1 MQRWLTVVCRFSKL
15 VQPTTTWSSPKARRR
30 FCQALFLGAVGLPV
44 VLWLPSHLCVTTTDS
59 LRSRVF
65 LLRDRGVTGEIGRGD
80 YVRFERVHPW
90 SGSPGPVSMLKQ
102 VGCGPG
108 DRLRLDAVGDVY
120 CDEDYL
126 GRTLAEDSEG
136 NRLPLFRFDGVIPEG
151 KLFVVGHHPRSWD
164 SRYFGFVDVEEV
176 LNRAYPLF

>member
-1 MQRWLTVVCRFSKL
+1 MVRPGGKSTRDDRSRLAPPAASRKSK
-15 VQPTTTWSSPKARRR
+15 RRLA
-30 FCQALFLGAVGLPV
+30 QALALGVLGLPV
-44 VLWLPSHLCVTTTDS
+44 VLWLPPRLCVTTTDS

-65 LLRDRGVTGEIGRGD
+65 FLRDRGIAGEIGRGD

-90 SGSPGPVSMLKQ
+90 AGTSEPVSLLKE

-108 DRLRLDAVGDVY
+108 DELRVYATGDVY
-120 CDEDYL
+120 CNGDYL
-126 GRTLAEDSEG
+126 GWALAEDSEG
-136 NRLPLFRFDGVIPEG
+136 NPLPLFRFDGVIPEG

>member
-1 MQRWLTVVCRFSKL
+1 MVPFHGRGSRGDIPPPKL
-15 VQPTTTWSSPKARRR
+15 PAPPRRSRRR
-30 FCQALFLGAVGLPV
+30 LCLAVALGAVGLPV
-44 VLWLPSHLCVTTTDS
+44 VLWLPPHLCVTTTDS

-65 LLRDRGVTGEIGRGD
+65 FLRDPGAQGEIGRGD

-90 SGSPGPVSMLKQ
+90 SGSSGPVSLLKQ

-108 DRLRLDAVGDVY
+108 DELRVYATGDVY
-120 CDEDYL
+120 CNGDYL
-126 GRTLAEDSEG
+126 GWALAEDSEG
-136 NRLPLFRFDGVIPEG
+136 NPLPLFQFDGVIPEG

>member
-1 MQRWLTVVCRFSKL
+1 
-15 VQPTTTWSSPKARRR
+15 
-30 FCQALFLGAVGLPV
+30 LPI

-65 LLRDRGVTGEIGRGD
+65 FLRDRGVAGEIGRGD

-90 SGSPGPVSMLKQ
+90 SGSSGLVSLLKE

-108 DRLRLDAVGDVY
+108 DRLRIDAVGDVD
-120 CDEDYL
+120 CDDDYL
-126 GRTLAEDSEG
+126 GRALSEDSKG
-136 NRLPLFRFDGVIPEG
+136 NPLPLFRFDGVIPEG

>member
-1 MQRWLTVVCRFSKL
+1 M
-15 VQPTTTWSSPKARRR
+15 
-30 FCQALFLGAVGLPV
+30 
-44 VLWLPSHLCVTTTDS
+44 LWLPPRLCVTTTDS

-65 LLRDRGVTGEIGRGD
+65 FLRDRDAEEAFERGN

-90 SGSPGPVSMLKQ
+90 SGSSGPMSLLKE

-108 DRLRLDAVGDVY
+108 DRLRVDAVGDVY
-120 CDEDYL
+120 CGGDYL
-126 GRTLAEDSEG
+126 GRALPEDSNG

-164 SRYFGFVDVEEV
+164 SRYFGFVALEEV

>member
-1 MQRWLTVVCRFSKL
+1 MHKRLFSKPM
-15 VQPTTTWSSPKARRR
+15 VRKRTPSRHTIV
-30 FCQALFLGAVGLPV
+30 GAVLLVLIGLPV
-44 VLWLPSHLCVTTTDS
+44 VLWLPPHLCVTTTDS

-65 LLRDRGVTGEIGRGD
+65 LLRDCKPSEEIARGD

-90 SGSPGPVSMLKQ
+90 TEDRSPVSLLKQ

-108 DRLRLDAVGDVY
+108 DSLRIYAFGDVT
-120 CDEDYL
+120 CNGDFL
-126 GRTLAEDSEG
+126 GWALAEDSEG
-136 NRLPLFRFDGVIPEG
+136 NPLPRFAYNGVIPEG

-176 LNRAYPLF
+176 RNRAYPLF

>member
-1 MQRWLTVVCRFSKL
+1 M
-15 VQPTTTWSSPKARRR
+15 
-30 FCQALFLGAVGLPV
+30 
-44 VLWLPSHLCVTTTDS
+44 TTTDS

-65 LLRDRGVTGEIGRGD
+65 FLLDRDPGETFERGN

-90 SGSPGPVSMLKQ
+90 SGSSGPVSLLKE

-108 DRLRLDAVGDVY
+108 NRLRVDAVGDVY
-120 CDEDYL
+120 CDGDYL
-126 GRTLAEDSEG
+126 GRALSEDSNG
-136 NRLPLFRFDGVIPEG
+136 NRLTLFRFDGVIPEG

>member
-1 MQRWLTVVCRFSKL
+1 
-15 VQPTTTWSSPKARRR
+15 
-30 FCQALFLGAVGLPV
+30 VGLPI

-65 LLRDRGVTGEIGRGD
+65 FLRDRGAADGIERGD
-80 YVRFERVHPW
+80 YVRFERAHSW
-90 SGSPGPVSMLKQ
+90 SGFPGPVSLLKE

-108 DRLRLDAVGDVY
+108 DGLRVDAVGDVY
-120 CDEDYL
+120 CDGDYL
-126 GRTLAEDSEG
+126 GRALSEDSNG
-136 NRLPLFRFDGVIPEG
+136 NPLPLFIFDGVIPEG

>member
-1 MQRWLTVVCRFSKL
+1 MEIWRTVARRSRNL
-15 VQPTTTWSSPKARRR
+15 LQPTTRSSPKSRRR
-30 FCQALFLGAVGLPV
+30 FWQALVLGCLGLPV
-44 VLWLPSHLCVTTTDS
+44 VLWLPPHLCVTTTDS

-65 LLRDRGVTGEIGRGD
+65 FLRDRGAAGEIGRGAF
-80 YVRFERVHPW
+80 VRFERVHPW
-90 SGSPGPVSMLKQ
+90 SGSSGPVSLLKE

-108 DRLRLDAVGDVY
+108 GRLRLDAVGDVY

-136 NRLPLFRFDGVIPEG
+136 NRLPLFRFDGVVPEG

-164 SRYFGFVDVEEV
+164 SRYFGFVGVEEV